1 MFPAGIPAT
10 RSTMINYCL
19 AIDMGASGGRHIL
32 GHIENSRLVT
42 EEVYRFE
49 NGMKSQNGQL
59 IWDVEEIFGHIL
71 AGLRRCK
78 ALGKLPATVAI
89 DTWGVDYVLLDENQ
103 HELLPCVAYRDS
115 RTQAVMEEVYSI
127 LPRQTLFARTGI
139 AEQPFNTIFQLY
151 CDKKSGKL
159 ASASRIL
166 MLPDYFG
173 WRLTGVAKNEYTI
186 ASTSGLV
193 NAETRQWDEQLLK
206 ALGICPDLFLPL
218 SQPGEGLGSFTSAV
232 REAVGFDATVV
243 LAPGHDTA
251 SAVLACPM
259 GENSLYIS
267 SGTWSLFG
275 METTVPVT
283 TKEAMEAGLTNEGGT
298 HGRYRFLK
306 NIMGMWL
313 FQSIRKELGKR
324 YTYDQLMHMAQDS
337 SFTGTFD
344 PTDAALLAPGSML
357 AAIRSLLGDEGLP
370 LSDVLSAVYLSLAQ
384 SYNRTKKQMEAISG
398 VTVKAIHIVGGGSR
412 DRYLNGLTAKACG
425 VPVIAG
431 PTECTAEGNLLG
443 QLMHTDPTLTPD
455 ALRAII
461 TRTHEAE
468 MHTYR

>member
-1 MFPAGIPAT
+1 
-10 RSTMINYCL
+10 
-19 AIDMGASGGRHIL
+19 MGASGGRHIL
-32 GHIENSRLVT
+32 GHVEKGRLVT
-42 EEVYRFE
+42 EEIYRFE
-49 NGMKSQNGQL
+49 NGMKQEGCL

-78 ALGKLPATVAI
+78 ELGKLPHTVAI
-89 DTWGVDYVLLDENQ
+89 DTWGVDYVLLDKNKQ
-103 HELLPCVAYRDS
+103 ELLPCVAYRDS
-115 RTQAVMEEVYSI
+115 RTQAVMEEVYGI
-127 LPRQTLFARTGI
+127 LPKEALFARTGI

-159 ASASRIL
+159 EKAKHFL

-173 WRLTGVAKNEYTI
+173 WRLTGLMKNEYTI

-193 NAETRQWDEQLLK
+193 NAEKRQWDEGILD
-206 ALGICPDLFLPL
+206 ALGLPKQLFLPL
-218 SQPGEGLGSFTSAV
+218 SQPGEGLGCFTEAV
-232 REAVGFDATVV
+232 RQAVGFDAEVV

-267 SGTWSLFG
+267 SGTWSLLG
-275 METTVPVT
+275 METLRPVT
-283 TKEAMEAGLTNEGGT
+283 TAESMAAGFTNEGGT

-324 YTYDQLMHMAQDS
+324 YTYDEMMDMAKES
-337 SFTGTFD
+337 RFTGIFD
-344 PTDAALLAPGSML
+344 PTDASLLAPQSML
-357 AAIRSLLGDEGLP
+357 GAIRSLLSDAALP
-370 LSDVLSAVYLSLAQ
+370 LGDVLAAVYNSLAQ
-384 SYNRTKKQMEAISG
+384 SYKRTKEQMEAISG
-398 VTVKAIHIVGGGSR
+398 QKVTAIHIVGGGCR
-412 DRYLNGLTAKACG
+412 DRYLNGLTAAVCG

-443 QLMHTDPTLTPD
+443 QLMHTNPAITQEQ
-455 ALRAII
+455 LRTII

-468 MHTYR
+468 MHTYQ